1 MFFSSKYGS
10 GLFNAVTKPKIL
22 CVLFVQTCSECKVF
36 VNTVI
41 CLLLKTS
48 TGNLFCARNDERLA
62 WVLKNSGGDIAF
74 FWGLVL
80 NDKYYPFWLRWRLQ
94 IWILCF
100 KTSSFKSIEFFQVLV
115 LNFLPDCFIGLSA
128 FCLLQEPPVY
138 FLPKIGAHLFTMSKV
153 KMSQKCW
160 KICDLY
166 FVIYGEIEN
175 ENIVLFLAEWFHL
188 SPSWPA

>member
-1 MFFSSKYGS
+1 M
-10 GLFNAVTKPKIL
+10 TKPKIL

-74 FWGLVL
+74 FWGLFWMINIIPFDCDEGCKSEFCVSRQALLSPL
-80 NDKYYPFWLRWRLQ
+80 N
-94 IWILCF
+94 
-100 KTSSFKSIEFFQVLV
+100 SFQVLV

>member
-100 KTSSFKSIEFFQVLV
+100 KTSSFKSTAFFSSTCFEFSPRLLHRLV
-115 LNFLPDCFIGLSA
+115 CFLSTSGASCVFSTKDRGTFI
-128 FCLLQEPPVY
+128 
-138 FLPKIGAHLFTMSKV
+138 HNV
-153 KMSQKCW
+153 KS
-160 KICDLY
+160 
-166 FVIYGEIEN
+166 
-175 ENIVLFLAEWFHL
+175 
-188 SPSWPA
+188 